1 MVLWFFRMPWSIPRA
16 IRNVLTNKSNLIDF
30 HPRELLAKFDPAI
43 KLTVKQ
49 SSRLT
54 TSRQRRCRGRFFM
67 YEEHRGA
74 ASTDMSSRDDY
85 DDDDSPTISVSPN
98 EFANLLHRRVDVSTR
113 HYYWTSPVAD
123 VAPHL
128 SSIFNEHVHLLHKST
143 DKSLLDPRGPSLWLG
158 TSGSGT
164 QCHYDVANNVIL
176 QLHGSKR
183 VRVWRPS
190 DGVYRLHT
198 YPDAHPRARKSQ
210 VDLDINNDD
219 DNSSHRLRY
228 PHYYCTNTPIQPIL
242 DVLLRPGD
250 ALYLPAFWFHHVEN
264 GFFPGVLSGVN
275 TDDAIDGPSVSLNS
289 FALSKPMMIA
299 RKIFSSASRP
309 IDTIA
314 FHEVDG
320 TIERRHRRILAVLG
334 ALGTQLIRELNVIDY
349 GEELK
354 FIRKYLLE
362 ARYTPLVIDDE
373 NKNSNRTTNEPLSWR
388 EVHKYDLTN
397 EQHLFVES
405 CIKRILPDFKQLLDS
420 SHIDDG
426 SDGVGIALLVALH
439 LLELWA
445 VEIVGPTLV
454 AKAWD
459 DVTYVNGK

>member
-1 MVLWFFRMPWSIPRA
+1 MAWSVPRV
-16 IRNVLTNKSNLIDF
+16 IRNVLTNKANLIDDF
-30 HPRELLAKFDPAI
+30 QPRELLAKFDPSV

-49 SSRLT
+49 SSRLI

-67 YEEHRGA
+67 YEEHRGG
-74 ASTDMSSRDDY
+74 ASTDISSRD

-98 EFANLLHRRVDVSTR
+98 EFVNLLHRASASLSADGSMR

-123 VAPHL
+123 AAPHL
-128 SSIFNEHVHLLHKST
+128 TNVFNEHVYLLHKSS

-176 QLHGSKR
+176 QLYGTKR

-190 DGVYRLHT
+190 DGVFRLHT
-198 YPDAHPRARKSQ
+198 YPDSHPRARKSQ
-210 VDLDINNDD
+210 VDLDVNDD
-219 DNSSHRLRY
+219 DDSSLRSRY
-228 PHYYCTNTPIQPIL
+228 PQYYCTNTPLQPTL
-242 DVLLRPGD
+242 DIILRPGD
-250 ALYLPAFWFHHVEN
+250 ALYLPSFWFHHVEN
-264 GFFPGVLSGVN
+264 GYFPGLFSGDD
-275 TDDAIDGPSVSLNS
+275 TDDVIDGRLDGPSVSLNS

-299 RKIFSSASRP
+299 RKIFASASRP
-309 IDTIA
+309 MDMLA
-314 FHEVDG
+314 FGKLMNRQYFVF
-320 TIERRHRRILAVLG
+320 LG
-334 ALGTQLIRELNVIDY
+334 ALGTKLIRELNVVDC

-362 ARYTPLVIDDE
+362 ARYTPLVIEDE
-373 NKNSNRTTNEPLSWR
+373 NKNSNRTTNEPLSRR

-397 EQHLFVES
+397 EQHLVVES
-405 CIKRILPDFKQLLDS
+405 CIKRILPDFKQLLD
-420 SHIDDG
+420 INNGDG
-426 SDGVGIALLVALH
+426 GDGVGIALLVALH

-459 DVTYVNGK
+459 DVIVK

>member
-1 MVLWFFRMPWSIPRA
+1 MAWSVPRV
-16 IRNVLTNKSNLIDF
+16 IRNVLTNKANLIDDF
-30 HPRELLAKFDPAI
+30 QPRELLAKFDPSI

-49 SSRLT
+49 
-54 TSRQRRCRGRFFM
+54 RRCPGRFFM
-67 YEEHRGA
+67 YEEHRGG
-74 ASTDMSSRDDY
+74 ASTDISSRDD
-85 DDDDSPTISVSPN
+85 DNDSPTISVSPN
-98 EFANLLHRRVDVSTR
+98 EFANLLHRTSSIRSMR

-123 VAPHL
+123 AAPHL
-128 SSIFNEHVHLLHKST
+128 TSVFNEHVHLLHKLS

-176 QLHGSKR
+176 QLYGTKR

-210 VDLDINNDD
+210 VDLDVNDD
-219 DNSSHRLRY
+219 DDSSLRSRY
-228 PHYYCTNTPIQPIL
+228 PQYYCTNTPLQPTL
-242 DVLLRPGD
+242 DITLRPGD
-250 ALYLPAFWFHHVEN
+250 ALYLPSFWFHHVEN
-264 GFFPGVLSGVN
+264 GYFPGLFSGV
-275 TDDAIDGPSVSLNS
+275 DGPSVSLNS

-299 RKIFSSASRP
+299 RKIFASASRP
-309 IDTIA
+309 MDMLA
-314 FHEVDG
+314 FEKLMYRQRLDF
-320 TIERRHRRILAVLG
+320 LG
-334 ALGTQLIRELNVIDY
+334 ALGTKLIRELNVVDY
-349 GEELK
+349 GEGEELK
-354 FIRKYLLE
+354 FIQKYLLE

-373 NKNSNRTTNEPLSWR
+373 IINSNRTTNELLSRR

-397 EQHLFVES
+397 EQNLVVES

-420 SHIDDG
+420 SHLREDINNGNG

-454 AKAWD
+454 AKAWE
-459 DVTYVNGK
+459 DVIVM

>member
-1 MVLWFFRMPWSIPRA
+1 MAQLALTLARETIMMMMMMIHRLYLFRRTNLQICSID
-16 IRNVLTNKSNLIDF
+16 VLTNPRVIIIGQVPWRMWRLIYQVYSMS
-30 HPRELLAKFDPAI
+30 
-43 KLTVKQ
+43 TV
-49 SSRLT
+49 
-54 TSRQRRCRGRFFM
+54 
-67 YEEHRGA
+67 
-74 ASTDMSSRDDY
+74 
-85 DDDDSPTISVSPN
+85 I
-98 EFANLLHRRVDVSTR
+98 
-113 HYYWTSPVAD
+113 
-123 VAPHL
+123 
-128 SSIFNEHVHLLHKST
+128 
-143 DKSLLDPRGPSLWLG
+143 SLLDPRGPSLWLG

-219 DNSSHRLRY
+219 DNSSHRSRY
-228 PHYYCTNTPIQPIL
+228 PHYYCTNTPLQPTL

-299 RKIFSSASRP
+299 RMIFSSASRP
-309 IDTIA
+309 MDTIA
-314 FHEVDG
+314 FHEVDD

-373 NKNSNRTTNEPLSWR
+373 NKNSNRTTNEL
-388 EVHKYDLTN
+388 
-397 EQHLFVES
+397 ES

-445 VEIVGPTLV
+445 VEIVGPTFV

>member
-1 MVLWFFRMPWSIPRA
+1 MAWSVPRV
-16 IRNVLTNKSNLIDF
+16 IRNVLTIKSSNFFNDF
-30 HPRELLAKFDPAI
+30 HPRELLSKFDPTV
-43 KLTVKQ
+43 KLTVKR

-54 TSRQRRCRGRFFM
+54 SINRRRGRFFM
-67 YEEHRGA
+67 YEEHRGV
-74 ASTDMSSRDDY
+74 ASTDVSSRDDDD

-98 EFANLLHRRVDVSTR
+98 EFANLLQYRASAISADESMR

-128 SSIFNEHVHLLHKST
+128 SSVFNDHVHLLHKSSDT
-143 DKSLLDPRGPSLWLG
+143 SLLDPRGPSLWLG

-210 VDLDINNDD
+210 VDLDVNDDD
-219 DNSSHRLRY
+219 DNSSHRSRY
-228 PHYYCTNTPIQPIL
+228 PQYYCKNTPLQPTL
-242 DVLLRPGD
+242 DVILRPGD

-264 GFFPGVLSGVN
+264 GYFPGVLSGVN

-309 IDTIA
+309 MDVMA
-314 FHEVDG
+314 FHEVDD
-320 TIERRHRRILAVLG
+320 TIERRVLG
-334 ALGTQLIRELNVIDY
+334 ALGTQLIRELNVVDY

-373 NKNSNRTTNEPLSWR
+373 NKNSNRTTNKPLSWR
-388 EVHKYDLTN
+388 ESHKYNLTN
-397 EQHLFVES
+397 EQHLVVES
-405 CIKRILPDFKQLLDS
+405 CIKRILPDFKQLDS
-420 SHIDDG
+420 SHEIINNNDNG

-454 AKAWD
+454 AKALD
-459 DVTYVNGK
+459 DVTNVNGK

>member
-1 MVLWFFRMPWSIPRA
+1 
-16 IRNVLTNKSNLIDF
+16 
-30 HPRELLAKFDPAI
+30 
-43 KLTVKQ
+43 
-49 SSRLT
+49 
-54 TSRQRRCRGRFFM
+54 M

-74 ASTDMSSRDDY
+74 ASTDVSSRDDDD

-98 EFANLLHRRVDVSTR
+98 EFANLLQHRASASLSADESMR
-113 HYYWTSPVAD
+113 HYYWTSPVVD

-143 DKSLLDPRGPSLWLG
+143 DKSLLDPRGPSIWLG

-210 VDLDINNDD
+210 VDLDIKNDD
-219 DNSSHRLRY
+219 DSSNRSRY
-228 PHYYCTNTPIQPIL
+228 PHYYGTNTPLQPTL
-242 DVLLRPGD
+242 DIILRPGD

-299 RKIFSSASRP
+299 RKIFSLASRP
-309 IDTIA
+309 MDVMA
-314 FHEVDG
+314 FHEVDD

-334 ALGTQLIRELNVIDY
+334 ALGTKLICELNVVDY

-362 ARYTPLVIDDE
+362 ARYTPLVIEDI
-373 NKNSNRTTNEPLSWR
+373 NNNNNGNRTTKEPLSWR
-388 EVHKYDLTN
+388 EVNNYDLTN
-397 EQHLFVES
+397 EQHLIVES
-405 CIKRILPDFKQLLDS
+405 CIKRILPDFKHLLDS
-420 SHIDDG
+420 SHDINNNDNG

-459 DVTYVNGK
+459 DVTAVNGK